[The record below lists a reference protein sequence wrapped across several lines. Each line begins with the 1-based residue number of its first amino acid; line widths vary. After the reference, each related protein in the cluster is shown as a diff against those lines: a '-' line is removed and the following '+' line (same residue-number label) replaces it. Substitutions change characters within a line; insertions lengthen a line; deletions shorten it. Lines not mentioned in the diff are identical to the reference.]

1 MTFFA
6 YLRDHFACIVIL
18 GVALVFDALMLSAL
32 GVASTVII
40 VSVVV
45 VLFALF
51 IALGINWI
59 RKRTFYRDLTAV
71 VNNFD
76 KSYLIAEVVEEPT
89 FAEGRIMHEA
99 LRVAGKAMNDRIA
112 SYRQQSEDYRDFIEL
127 WIHEVKTPLSA
138 AHVIAANTPRES
150 TEAMVAEIISIE
162 NYVEQALFYA
172 RSTALE
178 QDYVIRPLCLNDVV
192 HQAVKRNSRA
202 LIAAGIALQLEG
214 LDTTVYSDTKWL
226 VFIIGQILANCAKY
240 AKPSGGIVRIS
251 AGRDSERLDAFYTV
265 LTIQDT
271 GIGIPAADVPR
282 VFDKGFTGANGR
294 HHAKSTGIGLY
305 LCRELCQQM
314 GLTLSLTSKEGQ
326 GTCINISFPEETM
339 HFRSKSE
346 HD

>member
-32 GVASTVII
+32 GIASTVII

-138 AHVIAANTPRES
+138 AHVIAAN
-150 TEAMVAEIISIE
+150 M
-162 NYVEQALFYA
+162 
-172 RSTALE
+172 
-178 QDYVIRPLCLNDVV
+178 CC
-192 HQAVKRNSRA
+192 
-202 LIAAGIALQLEG
+202 G
-214 LDTTVYSDTKWL
+214 
-226 VFIIGQILANCAKY
+226 
-240 AKPSGGIVRIS
+240 
-251 AGRDSERLDAFYTV
+251 
-265 LTIQDT
+265 
-271 GIGIPAADVPR
+271 
-282 VFDKGFTGANGR
+282 
-294 HHAKSTGIGLY
+294 
-305 LCRELCQQM
+305 
-314 GLTLSLTSKEGQ
+314 
-326 GTCINISFPEETM
+326 
-339 HFRSKSE
+339 
-346 HD
+346 